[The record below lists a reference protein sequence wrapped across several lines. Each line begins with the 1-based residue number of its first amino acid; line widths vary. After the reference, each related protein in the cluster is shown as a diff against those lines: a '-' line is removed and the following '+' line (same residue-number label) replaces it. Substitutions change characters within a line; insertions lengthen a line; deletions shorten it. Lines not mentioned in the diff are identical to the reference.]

1 MFWLTPL
8 ALAQEPE
15 RVEYHFP
22 DVPDVEGVLYGPT
35 VMFVHD
41 LDFDGGSWSAWERF
55 FVDAGYDSMAPDWP
69 HLDGQPTPSR
79 EPASLSLPQVVE
91 HYAALAETCNGP
103 VVLVG
108 HSMGG
113 LVVQQLAARGVGD
126 QVVAIHAVPPHGI
139 STASMSFLKVTRPLF
154 GRKTEALVLA
164 PGKPPGAPDGA
175 LEHSAITV
183 PVLLL
188 AGGEDRVVS
197 GELVHGNA
205 DAYASAGVLVTV
217 LDYSDRTHSTV
228 MQPGWE
234 AVAQDVVDWLS
245 SEDGAP

>member
-1 MFWLTPL
+1 MIWLTQL

-35 VMFVHD
+35 VMFVHGHE
-41 LDFDGGSWSAWERF
+41 LEGSSWSAWERF

-69 HLDGQPTPSR
+69 HIDG
-79 EPASLSLPQVVE
+79 EPAAMGEAAPTALPQVVE
-91 HYAALAETCNGP
+91 HYAALAGTCNGP

-126 QVVAIHAVPPHGI
+126 QVVAIHATPPQGI
-139 STASMSFLKVTRPLF
+139 HTAPRWFRRTSGLLF
-154 GRKTEALVLA
+154 GDKTGAQGLTAGAA
-164 PGKPPGAPDGA
+164 PTGPDGTLDHA
-175 LEHSAITV
+175 AITV

-188 AGGEDRVVS
+188 AGGEDRVVPD
-197 GELVHGNA
+197 ELVHRNA
-205 DAYASAGVLVTV
+205 DAYAAAGVPVMV
-217 LDYSDRTHSTV
+217 LDYPGRTHDTV
-228 MQPGWE
+228 TKPGWE